1 MTQNKHK
8 ATHDQLIETKQPLWE
23 AWHSLLQWFSWVR
36 HGSAS
41 HFSLLFWHTRIL
53 IHMLTS
59 RHFRPTEVR
68 SVIQLHLW
76 PLFVFQLQCFTVG
89 QCVHFNNTV
98 KSTSS
103 AVLCYLECS
112 FLGVPCFL
120 VCHRWLAMVMAS
132 TLADMVLAGIWL
144 NCFLS
149 ELYLYRPS
157 IILAVMLLG
166 PMPASLTIASVSGQ

>member
-8 ATHDQLIETKQPLWE
+8 ATHDQLKETKMPLSE

-36 HGSAS
+36 HWSAS
-41 HFSLLFWHTRIL
+41 YFLLFFWHTRTL
-53 IHMLTS
+53 IHMLRST
-59 RHFRPTEVR
+59 HFYPT
-68 SVIQLHLW
+68 VISESG
-76 PLFVFQLQCFTVG
+76 TVSP
-89 QCVHFNNTV
+89 FNEKV
-98 KSTSS
+98 KSTNSPVS
-103 AVLCYLECS
+103 KSCPAFCHYLECS

-120 VCHRWLAMVMAS
+120 VCHRWLAIVMAS

-157 IILAVMLLG
+157 IILVVILLG
-166 PMPASLTIASVSGQ
+166 PIPASLVISSVSGQ